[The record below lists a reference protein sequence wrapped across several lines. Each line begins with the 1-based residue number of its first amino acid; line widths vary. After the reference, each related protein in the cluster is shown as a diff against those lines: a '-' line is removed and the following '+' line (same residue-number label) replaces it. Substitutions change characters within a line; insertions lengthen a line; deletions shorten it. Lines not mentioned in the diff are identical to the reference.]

1 MKNHLQIVKYTIAS
15 SVTNNHNKKLVL
27 PIYQILMAKESKI
40 LQLVVKQI
48 TSVLQNW

>member
-27 PIYQILMAKESKI
+27 PIYQIFNGKRIQNSTIGSK
-40 LQLVVKQI
+40 
-48 TSVLQNW
+48 TNY